1 MKKSKQAERIQ
12 EIIQKQEDKKGIK
25 ETMRQIVYG
34 AGANYSTSA
43 DKVAAAKILINL
55 NED

>member
-1 MKKSKQAERIQ
+1 MSKSKQTERMQ
-12 EIIQKQEDKKGIK
+12 EIIQEKEDKKGIK

-34 AGANYSTSA
+34 AGANFSTSA
-43 DKVAAAKILINL
+43 DKVAAAKILLSL